1 VRLPADP
8 LINVFHGLK
17 VAGAWRLY
25 LSDARNDVWIRE
37 SVFPGL
43 RDGYFVE
50 AGAGNGFNDS
60 SCYILEREFGWRGLC
75 VEPND
80 SLFAELAV
88 RRPGSIHENVCLTAT
103 SRTVRYVAGG
113 GGNLHPYLSG
123 IRENLLQFKNGGN
136 QVVTEGR
143 EISKTGTPLADLL
156 RKHGAPSMIDYAAL
170 DLEGSELEVLS
181 SFPFGEYHFRAL
193 SMECDGSIWRSM
205 TEILEPAGYR
215 EVSNPFNL
223 NCPWE
228 RYWLHA
234 GTQAPSRTG

>member
-1 VRLPADP
+1 MFRA
-8 LINVFHGLK
+8 HK

-25 LSDARNDVWIRE
+25 LNDARNDLWIRE
-37 SVFPGL
+37 CVFPGL

-50 AGAGNGFNDS
+50 AGAGDGFCDS

-80 SLFAELAV
+80 SLFAELV
-88 RRPGSIHENVCLTAT
+88 KSRPRSVHENVCLTGT
-103 SRTVRYVAGG
+103 SRMVCYVAAELGG
-113 GGNLHPYLSG
+113 LHPHLSG
-123 IRENLLQFKNGGN
+123 IRENLLTFKQRGG
-136 QVVTEGR
+136 QIVAKGR

-181 SFPFGEYHFRAL
+181 SFPFSEYHFRAL
-193 SMECDGSIWRSM
+193 SMECDGSMWRSV
-205 TEILEPAGYR
+205 TKILEPAGYR

-223 NCPWE
+223 DCPWE

-234 GTQAPSRTG
+234 STPAPSSKTD

>member
-1 VRLPADP
+1 MRLPADP
-8 LINVFHGLK
+8 LNSVFQGLR
-17 VAGAWRLY
+17 VAGATRLY
-25 LSDARNDVWIRE
+25 LNDARNDVWIRE
-37 SVFPGL
+37 CVFPGL
-43 RDGYFVE
+43 RDGYFIE
-50 AGAGNGFNDS
+50 AGAGDGFGGS
-60 SCYILEREFGWRGLC
+60 SCYILERELGWRGLC

-103 SRTVRYVAGG
+103 SRTVRYIATGE
-113 GGNLHPYLSG
+113 GNLHPHFSG
-123 IRENLLQFKNGGN
+123 IRENLLMFKNGGN
-136 QVVTEGR
+136 QVVAEGR

-156 RKHGAPSMIDYAAL
+156 GKHGAPSMIDYAAL

-193 SMECDGSIWRSM
+193 SMECDHSIWHSM
-205 TEILEPAGYR
+205 TKILEPAGYR
-215 EVSNPFNL
+215 EVLNPFNL

-234 GTQAPSRTG
+234 STDAPCLPE